1 MARIDMPREFN
12 NLADDLVR
20 AVDRGRI
27 LHKTNNIRDSGA
39 PFEYLFRKIIGSRL
53 PEPYRMRTGFL
64 FDGQS
69 NVTPQIDAVI
79 VDTTTSHEIF
89 TSEEGAGYLPYASA
103 SVVFEIKNSLLDPA
117 KSIEQ
122 IDAILSSLNEMRN
135 AAKEF
140 DHEQR
145 PRIDPLSL
153 LVIGDS
159 NSIKIK
165 KLQIKLESRSL
176 KCPDFIYLVDV
187 GLVLAREVEFFET
200 EKRSFLERGNGE
212 WYIYGP
218 PEGFGHSKGRTLLW
232 IYFAVLAAVKE
243 VTPQAQGIYAEFVQ
257 SIEHQYP
264 LTKLEMLSDTSA
276 WPKR

>member
-1 MARIDMPREFN
+1 MAKIDIPREFN
-12 NLADDLVR
+12 NLAEDLVR

-27 LHKTNNIRDSGA
+27 LHETNNIRDSGA

-103 SVVFEIKNSLLDPA
+103 SIVFEIKNSLRKPE
-117 KSIEQ
+117 KSFEQ
-122 IDAILSSLNEMRN
+122 IDAILSSLSKMRN
-135 AAKEF
+135 AAK

-159 NSIKIK
+159 NSMDIR
-165 KLQIKLESRSL
+165 KLQVTLESPSL

-187 GLVLAREVEFFET
+187 GLVLAREIKFFDT
-200 EKRSFLERGNGE
+200 NIRSFLERGNGQ
-212 WYIYGP
+212 WCIYGP
-218 PEGFGHSKGRTLLW
+218 PKGIEHSKGRTLLW
-232 IYFAVLAAVKE
+232 IYFAVLAHVKAV
-243 VTPQAQGIYAEFVQ
+243 TTTTQGIYAEFVQ

-264 LTKLEMLSDTSA
+264 LAKRKVLKGTSA

>member
-64 FDGQS
+64 FDSQS

-89 TSEEGAGYLPYASA
+89 TSEEGAGYIPYASA
-103 SVVFEIKNSLLDPA
+103 SVVFEIKNSLQNP
-117 KSIEQ
+117 KKTIKQ
-122 IDAILSSLNEMRN
+122 IDAILSSLSKMQN
-135 AAKEF
+135 AAKKC
-140 DHEQR
+140 DPEQR
-145 PRIDPLSL
+145 PLIDPLSL

-159 NSIKIK
+159 NSIEIR
-165 KLQIKLESRSL
+165 KLQNTLESQSL
-176 KCPDFIYLVDV
+176 KCPNFIYLVDV
-187 GLVLAREVEFFET
+187 GLVLAREVNFFVT
-200 EKRSFLERGNGE
+200 KTRGFLERGNGE
-212 WYIYGP
+212 WYIYGQ
-218 PEGFGHSKGRTLLW
+218 PEGVEYSKGRTLLW